1 MTMNTM
7 KRFFLL
13 AMLIVAVTVPQP
25 TAAQNSKKTRNV
37 AEMSESAVS
46 ARKLSVKFT
55 EGLKAYYAGNTSEA
69 LRVFNGIVLD
79 NPKHDAAWFM
89 LAKIDKDR
97 KNYAD
102 AISSLQKALKI
113 DKTNVWYKIDM
124 AKLYALTGDY
134 AYAAKLWEQVCKE
147 KDNNEYYLYAL
158 ADCYMSLDKPQ
169 KIIETYNRMEKIMGS
184 NDELTRVKAS
194 LWLYMN
200 KVEEAV
206 NEYDKLIKIYPHNAE
221 FYVKAGLIYQS
232 NDMLEKAYPYYEKAQ
247 ELTPD
252 DPDLNLILSAYWE
265 KHKQPDKMMV
275 SIKKVFENPNVDA
288 EVKKQCIHIFMAA
301 AVKHDATEDEISR
314 AEELADMLIR
324 VNPDF
329 SEGYLSKARICFVR
343 RNFAEAQP
351 LFEKALQ
358 YDNTTFAVWTDYFH
372 VLEVLQQWKS
382 LLKYEQEV
390 QELFP
395 QNNLVLYSLGKAYLE
410 VNEPD
415 KAVEYLKQALSYSF
429 TNDEKTAI
437 YKALGEAYHQKGDEQ
452 AAALY
457 RKKADQR

>member
-1 MTMNTM
+1 M

-13 AMLIVAVTVPQP
+13 AMLIVAATLPQP
-25 TAAQNSKKTRNV
+25 TAAQNNKMTRNV
-37 AEMSESAVS
+37 AETAESAVS

-69 LRVFNGIVLD
+69 LRVIYGVVLD

-89 LAKIDKDR
+89 LAKIYKDR
-97 KNYAD
+97 KDYVD
-102 AISSLQKALKI
+102 AINALQKALKI
-113 DKTNVWYKIDM
+113 DKNNVWYKIDM
-124 AKLYALTGDY
+124 AKLYALTGND

-158 ADCYMSLDKPQ
+158 AECYMNLNKPDKV
-169 KIIETYNRMEKIMGS
+169 IETYNRMEKIMGS

-200 KVEEAV
+200 KVKEAV

-221 FYVKAGLIYQS
+221 FYVKAGYIYQS
-232 NDMLEKAYPYYEKAQ
+232 NDMLDKAYPYYAKAQ

-265 KHKQPDKMMV
+265 QQKQPDKMMA
-275 SIKKVFENPNVDA
+275 SIKKVFENPNVDT
-288 EVKKQCIHIFMAA
+288 EVKKQCIHNFMAA
-301 AVKHDATEDEISR
+301 AVKPNASEEELSR
-314 AEELADMLIR
+314 AEELADILIR

-343 RNFAEAQP
+343 HNFADALP
-351 LFEKALQ
+351 LFEKSLQ
-358 YDNTTFAVWTDYFH
+358 YDNTTFAVWADYFH
-372 VLEVLQQWKS
+372 VLEALNQWKN
-382 LLKYEQEV
+382 LLKYEQEI
-390 QELFP
+390 QELYP
-395 QNNLVLYSLGKAYLE
+395 QNNLVLYCLGMAYLE

-415 KAVEYLKQALSYSF
+415 KAVEYLKQAMSYSF
-429 TNDEKTAI
+429 ANNEKTAI
-437 YKALGEAYHQKGDEQ
+437 YKALGEAYHQMGDEQ
-452 AAALY
+452 AAAQY
-457 RKKADQR
+457 RKKAGQR